1 MFLERGSIFSIT
13 ILKIN
18 TYGWYAVNYKNSFNM
33 LPAKKHFIVDCIV
46 FIQKKVLY
54 MDSLSE
60 SMTKHLCPTCCG
72 ICDKGIVIIKTQ
84 DTTELYCPDYKPN
97 REIIKKL
104 AYQDNEDI

>member
-1 MFLERGSIFSIT
+1 
-13 ILKIN
+13 
-18 TYGWYAVNYKNSFNM
+18 
-33 LPAKKHFIVDCIV
+33 
-46 FIQKKVLY
+46 

-72 ICDKGIVIIKTQ
+72 ECDKGIVIIKTQ

-104 AYQDNEDI
+104 EYKDNKANITARKSKALMDLNI

>member
-1 MFLERGSIFSIT
+1 
-13 ILKIN
+13 
-18 TYGWYAVNYKNSFNM
+18 
-33 LPAKKHFIVDCIV
+33 
-46 FIQKKVLY
+46 

-60 SMTKHLCPTCCG
+60 SMTKHLCTTCSG

-104 AYQDNEDI
+104 AYQDNKANITARKSKALMDLNI

>member
-1 MFLERGSIFSIT
+1 
-13 ILKIN
+13 
-18 TYGWYAVNYKNSFNM
+18 
-33 LPAKKHFIVDCIV
+33 
-46 FIQKKVLY
+46 

-97 REIIKKL
+97 RERIKEK
-104 AYQDNEDI
+104 AYKDNKINITAHKGKALMDLNI

>member
-1 MFLERGSIFSIT
+1 
-13 ILKIN
+13 
-18 TYGWYAVNYKNSFNM
+18 
-33 LPAKKHFIVDCIV
+33 
-46 FIQKKVLY
+46 

-104 AYQDNEDI
+104 AYQDNKANITVHKGKTLMDLNI